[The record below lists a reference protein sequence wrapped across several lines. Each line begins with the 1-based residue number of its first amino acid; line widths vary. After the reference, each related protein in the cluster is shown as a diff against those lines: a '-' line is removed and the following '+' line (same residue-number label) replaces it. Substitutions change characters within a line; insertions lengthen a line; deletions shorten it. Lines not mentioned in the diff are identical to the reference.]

1 MLNKLRNFARDTR
14 GNVVMMVALAV
25 PVIFLFVAGAIDFS
39 RVIALRGE
47 LQDAADVAS
56 VGSVAINSTAY
67 KIGQTMGSGEI
78 PAGEVQAVRIFN
90 SDMKTHPELNAV
102 TPKAKVMKTGTL
114 ITSSVTVTANYKPY
128 MLGLFGFSSL
138 PISANSK
145 SLVSM
150 PPFIDFYLLLD
161 NSPSM
166 GVGATTA
173 DINKM
178 VANTS
183 DKCAFACH
191 QRDLEG
197 KDYYTKA
204 KKLGVTTRIDVV
216 RKATQ
221 NLMVTAS
228 ATQTM
233 TNQFRMAIYSF
244 GLAADTIH
252 QQTPSAYQV
261 SALTTNLTQS
271 ATNAAAID
279 LMIMPSAGYNS
290 DRQTNFKSTLASM
303 DTLIPA
309 SGDGLSSAAPQ
320 KVLFFVSDGANDSY
334 DCAYSNGNTCRRIT
348 PLDVTQCTTLKAR
361 GVRIAV
367 LYTTYLPLTTNSF
380 YNTYLAKYVTPTS
393 QLASQM
399 QACASPGLYF
409 EVGPN
414 QGISEAMTALFNKV
428 VSVVRINS

>member
-1 MLNKLRNFARDTR
+1 MIV
-14 GNVVMMVALAV
+14 GLAV

-78 PAGEVQAVRIFN
+78 PAGEVHAVRIFY
-90 SDMKTHPELNAV
+90 SDMKTHPELSAV
-102 TPKAKVMKTGTL
+102 TPKAKVIKTGTL

-216 RKATQ
+216 RQATQ
-221 NLMVTAS
+221 NLMVSAG

-309 SGDGLSSAAPQ
+309 SGDGLSSSAPQ

-348 PLDVTQCTTLKAR
+348 PLDVTQCTAIKAR

-399 QACASPGLYF
+399 QACASPGLFF